1 MRVSREQAAENRD
14 RIIDAA
20 GRLFRE
26 RGFDGIGVANL
37 MKAAGLTHGGFYGN
51 FESKEDLAV
60 EACERVL
67 ARTAETW
74 PAMAAKD
81 PEAPLKGLLDQYL
94 TARHRDRPGEG
105 CIYAALAADV
115 ARQNSPALRR
125 TFTAGLRPLID
136 TLVRIVPG
144 RSRAARR
151 QKALACLSAMV
162 GALILARAVDD
173 AELSD
178 EILAAARALSASR
191 ADGVNHAVHRPHKRT
206 ASARWP
212 ITQDRRKA
220 APHGRRPSG
229 SPELSCGSS

>member
-1 MRVSREQAAENRD
+1 MRVSRERAAENRE
-14 RIIDAA
+14 RIIDVA

-26 RGFDGIGVANL
+26 RGLDGIGVANL

-51 FESKEDLAV
+51 FESKQDLAL

-67 ARTAETW
+67 ARSAETW
-74 PAMAAKD
+74 PAMAGKD
-81 PEAPLKGLLDQYL
+81 PKVPLKGLLDWYL

-105 CIYAALAADV
+105 CIYAALASDV

-144 RSRAARR
+144 RSNAARR

-173 AELSD
+173 TKLSD
-178 EILAAARALSASR
+178 EILAAARALS
-191 ADGVNHAVHRPHKRT
+191 GKP
-206 ASARWP
+206 
-212 ITQDRRKA
+212 
-220 APHGRRPSG
+220 GRQA
-229 SPELSCGSS
+229 

>member
-37 MKAAGLTHGGFYGN
+37 MKAAGLTHGGFYGH
-51 FESKEDLAV
+51 FASKEDLEV
-60 EACERVL
+60 QACARAL
-67 ARTAETW
+67 AQSTATW
-74 PAMAAKD
+74 RAMAAKV
-81 PEAPLKGLLDQYL
+81 PEAPLKGFLDDYL
-94 TARHRDRPGEG
+94 TARHRDRRGEG

-125 TFTAGLRPLID
+125 AFTTGLQPWID

-151 QKALACLSAMV
+151 QTALAYLSAMV

-173 AELSD
+173 AALSD
-178 EILAAARALSASR
+178 EILAAARALPGEPSR
-191 ADGVNHAVHRPHKRT
+191 QA
-206 ASARWP
+206 
-212 ITQDRRKA
+212 
-220 APHGRRPSG
+220 
-229 SPELSCGSS
+229 

>member
-1 MRVSREQAAENRD
+1 MRVSRERAAENRD

-67 ARTAETW
+67 ARTAETL
-74 PAMAAKD
+74 AGVAAKD
-81 PEAPLKGLLDQYL
+81 PRRRWRACWTVSDGPAPGPAGRRLHLRG
-94 TARHRDRPGEG
+94 ARCGCRPAEQSG
-105 CIYAALAADV
+105 
-115 ARQNSPALRR
+115 LRR
-125 TFTAGLRPLID
+125 TFTAGLRPSID

-178 EILAAARALSASR
+178 EILAAARALLAEPR
-191 ADGVNHAVHRPHKRT
+191 
-206 ASARWP
+206 
-212 ITQDRRKA
+212 
-220 APHGRRPSG
+220 
-229 SPELSCGSS
+229 

>member
-14 RIIDAA
+14 RIIDVA

-26 RGFDGIGVANL
+26 RGLDGIGVANL

-67 ARTAETW
+67 ARSSETW
-74 PAMAAKD
+74 PAMAKD
-81 PEAPLKGLLDQYL
+81 PEAPLKGLLDWYL

-105 CIYAALAADV
+105 CIYAALASDI

-125 TFTAGLRPLID
+125 TFTAGLRPMID

-151 QKALACLSAMV
+151 QKAIACLSAMV

-173 AELSD
+173 TELSNQ
-178 EILAAARALSASR
+178 ILAAARASS
-191 ADGVNHAVHRPHKRT
+191 GEP
-206 ASARWP
+206 
-212 ITQDRRKA
+212 
-220 APHGRRPSG
+220 GRQV
-229 SPELSCGSS
+229 

>member
-14 RIIDAA
+14 RIIDTA

-26 RGFDGIGVANL
+26 RGLDGIGVANL

-51 FESKEDLAV
+51 FESKEHLAV
-60 EACERVL
+60 EACGRVL
-67 ARTAETW
+67 ARTGDAW

-81 PEAPLKGLLDQYL
+81 REAPLNSLLDWYL

-125 TFTAGLRPLID
+125 AFTVGLRPLID
-136 TLVRIVPG
+136 TLLQIIPG
-144 RSRAARR
+144 RSKAARR
-151 QKALACLSAMV
+151 QKALACLSTMV

-178 EILAAARALSASR
+178 DILATAHALWREPSRRA
-191 ADGVNHAVHRPHKRT
+191 
-206 ASARWP
+206 
-212 ITQDRRKA
+212 
-220 APHGRRPSG
+220 
-229 SPELSCGSS
+229 